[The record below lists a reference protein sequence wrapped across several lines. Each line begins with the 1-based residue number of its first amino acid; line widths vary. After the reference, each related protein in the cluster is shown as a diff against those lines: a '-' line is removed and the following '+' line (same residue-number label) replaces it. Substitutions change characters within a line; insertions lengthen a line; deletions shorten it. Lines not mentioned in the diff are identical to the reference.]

1 MQELYQYLQ
10 ELYNI
15 PTRHAIGHAVIGYVV
30 GSTAFILLRKLFWG
44 DLIPDYDDP
53 QCIYVDT
60 SVPTE
65 EIEHKPEEDMDLD
78 KTLEGLADENDIRE
92 VTILQKELNYLV
104 ALLQEHI
111 TEGDIG
117 PLEDE
122 VALYHKLKRRTSYM
136 FKFVPQA

>member
-1 MQELYQYLQ
+1 MWELIYQYLQ

-15 PTRHAIGHAVIGYVV
+15 PIQHAVVHAFTGYVV
-30 GSTAFILLRKLFWG
+30 GSTAFIILRKLFFG
-44 DLIPDYDDP
+44 DGPLPDFP
-53 QCIYVDT
+53 TPERI
-60 SVPTE
+60 VPE
-65 EIEHKPEEDMDLD
+65 EIDHKPEEDMDLD
-78 KTLEGLADENDIRE
+78 KTLEQLADENDIRE